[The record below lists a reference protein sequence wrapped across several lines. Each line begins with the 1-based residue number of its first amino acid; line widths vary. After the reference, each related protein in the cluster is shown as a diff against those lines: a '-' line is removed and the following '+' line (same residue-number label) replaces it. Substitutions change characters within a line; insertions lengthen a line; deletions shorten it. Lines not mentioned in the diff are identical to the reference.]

1 MRIFS
6 VPVSVPL
13 LRTVISALVDGRLV
27 DGFEAR
33 RNPLNLAQATLYL
46 PTRRA
51 GRLAREIFLDEM
63 KTDAAIL
70 PRIVAL
76 GDIDED
82 ELAFAEGT
90 EQFGGVAPLDIPPRL
105 GELERRLTLAHL
117 VAAWARTPVSAPL
130 VVGGPASTLALAGD
144 LARLM
149 DDMVTRGVDW
159 NALDKLVPDQLDR
172 YWQHSLEFLRIARKA
187 WPQHLRE
194 IGRIEPA
201 ARRDLLIDAEAARLT
216 AHHKGPVIAAGST
229 GSMPAT
235 AKFLHVVAN
244 LRQGAVVLPG
254 LDTDLDDAAWQTIGG
269 VRNAQ
274 GKFTTP
280 PASNHPQ
287 FAMQGLLDRFGI
299 KRGDVEILGTP
310 APDGRDVLVSETMR
324 PSTATEQWHDRLAQ
338 PDIAARISGGM
349 KNLAVVAAP
358 NPEMEALAIAV
369 AMRQARHLNKSA
381 ALVTPDRALAR
392 RVMAALGR
400 WNLEFDDSGGDGLM
414 DTSAGIFAR
423 LVAEAAAKG
432 LEPPTLLALLKHPL
446 FRLGGAHGALK
457 HAIEILELA
466 LLRGTRPP
474 AGSGGLARDFDRF
487 RAELRKLRAQETSS
501 LHASE
506 ARAKL
511 RDDELDQA
519 QALIAALQKA
529 LLPLESMASS
539 NTYDF
544 AELAQ
549 RHHEVLAALCCDQN
563 GIVVVFEG
571 AQGSALASAF
581 SDLLGE
587 QKQSGLLV
595 QLGDYPEL
603 FQTAFADR
611 MVRRPEQANPHL
623 HIYGQLEARLTE
635 SDRVILGGL
644 VEGVWPPAPRIDPW
658 LSRPMRHELGL
669 DLPERRIGLSAHDF
683 AQLLGHDDV
692 ILTHSAKV
700 GGAPAVASRFLHRLE
715 AVAGQERW
723 KHATQAGEDYIR
735 FAGEIDRPVKIKP
748 VERPEPRPARAT
760 RPLKLSVTAIE
771 DWLRDPYT
779 IYAKYILRL
788 APLDPVDMPLSAA
801 DRGSAIH
808 EALGEFTK
816 TFADALPAQPA
827 LALRGIGEKFF
838 APLMERPEARALWW
852 PRFQRIAA
860 WFADWE
866 LARRGHIGR
875 IDAEIRGEIGIPLDD
890 VRTFILSARADRIEQ
905 RHDGRF
911 AILDYKTGQ
920 PPTGKQVR
928 MGLSPQLT
936 LEAAILR
943 EGGFEDIA
951 ADSSVAELAYVRLSG
966 NNPPGEHRSLELK
979 IRTNDTPQPP
989 DEAADYARAEL
1000 EKLIRKFE
1008 DENQAY
1014 TSLNLSMWSNRYGAY
1029 DDLARIKEW
1038 SAAGGL
1044 GIEER

>member
-1 MRIFS
+1 MRVFS

-27 DGFEAR
+27 EAFEAR
-33 RNPLNLAQATLYL
+33 HNPLNLAQATLYL

-82 ELAFAEGT
+82 ELAFSESA
-90 EQFGGVAPLDIPPRL
+90 EQFGGVTPLDIPPKL

-117 VAAWARTPVSAPL
+117 VAAWAKTPVSAPL

-172 YWQHSLEFLRIARKA
+172 YWQHSLDFLRIARKA
-187 WPQHLRE
+187 WPQHLHE

-201 ARRDLLIDAEAARLT
+201 ARRDLLIDAEAARLA

-229 GSMPAT
+229 GSMPTT

-244 LRQGAVVLPG
+244 LEQGAVVLPG
-254 LDTDLDDAAWQTIGG
+254 LDTDLDDAAWHAIGG
-269 VRNAQ
+269 IRNAQ

-299 KRGDVEILGTP
+299 TRRDVEILGTP
-310 APDGRDVLVSETMR
+310 ALDGRDVLVSETMR
-324 PSTATEQWHDRLAQ
+324 PSTATEQWHGRLEQ
-338 PDIAARISGGM
+338 PEIAARISGGM

-369 AMRQARHLNKSA
+369 AMREARHLNKSA

-400 WNLEFDDSGGDGLM
+400 WNLEFDDSGGDALM

-432 LEPPTLLALLKHPL
+432 LEPPTLLALMKHPL
-446 FRLGGAHGALK
+446 FRLAGAHGALK
-457 HAIEILELA
+457 HAIEVLEVA
-466 LLRGTRPP
+466 LLRGTRPQ
-474 AGSGGLARDFDRF
+474 AGSAGLARDFDRF
-487 RAELRKLRAQETSS
+487 HTELGKLRAQETSS

-506 ARAKL
+506 QRAKL
-511 RDDELDQA
+511 RNDDLDQA
-519 QALIAALQKA
+519 QALISALQKA
-529 LLPLESMASS
+529 LLPLESMAPSKP
-539 NTYDF
+539 YDF
-544 AELAQ
+544 AELAH
-549 RHHEVLAALCCDQN
+549 RHREALMALSSDQN
-563 GIVVVFEG
+563 EIVVAFEG

-581 SDLLGE
+581 DDLLGE
-587 QKQSGLLV
+587 EKPSGLMV

-611 MVRRPEQANPHL
+611 MVRRPEQANAQL
-623 HIYGQLEARLTE
+623 QIYGQLEARLTE

-644 VEGVWPPAPRIDPW
+644 VEGVWPPSPRIDPW

-683 AQLLGHDDV
+683 AQLLGHTDV

-715 AVAGQERW
+715 AVAGEERW
-723 KHATQAGEDYIR
+723 KQATRTGEDYVR
-735 FAGEIDRPVKIKP
+735 FAAELDRPSKIEP
-748 VERPEPRPARAT
+748 IPQPEPRPPRAT

-788 APLDPVDMPLSAA
+788 DPLDPVDMPLSAA

-808 EALGEFTK
+808 ESLGEFTK

-827 LALRGIGEKFF
+827 LALRGIGEKHF

-860 WFADWE
+860 WFTDWE
-866 LARRGHIGR
+866 LARRGHISR

-890 VRTFILSARADRIEQ
+890 ERTFILSARADRIEQ
-905 RHDGRF
+905 RADGRF

-943 EGGFEDIA
+943 EGGFANIG

-979 IRTNDTPQPP
+979 IRNNDTPQPP
-989 DEAADYARAEL
+989 DEAADYARLEL
-1000 EKLIRKFE
+1000 EKLIRKFD

-1044 GIEER
+1044 GIEEW